1 MALTITDVVS
11 SFGSYYQQG
20 SQSVM
25 DLLGKLYRGTAFDN
39 LFTVYNTN
47 DTVIRKV
54 RVTSGS
60 IVQAFQSAFTANGT
74 ATFTPVQLDLQ
85 KIKFDAQETFDEL
98 EDSYIGFLAGNNLDR
113 KTWPIARYIVE
124 RILLPQM
131 MEDIEMNLAYKGVY
145 AAPTPGTAGAV
156 GAAMDGF
163 KKHIQTIVASGALP
177 AGNVINTGALSATPD
192 TLVGQIE
199 TFVEGIP
206 DNVRTKPGL
215 TIALNPT
222 HALNYKKG
230 MRSLYNA
237 NYAQESDLLKVAN
250 FPNITISEQ
259 PAMAGDGKIF
269 ASFKDNLILGV
280 KRGSRSVEVESVD
293 RSVKMWHDHWRV
305 YGVADARLFFTNDI
319 GNA

>member
-1 MALTITDVVS
+1 
-11 SFGSYYQQG
+11 
-20 SQSVM
+20 
-25 DLLGKLYRGTAFDN
+25 
-39 LFTVYNTN
+39 
-47 DTVIRKV
+47 V

-60 IVQAFQSAFTANGT
+60 IVQAFQSTFTDNASV
-74 ATFTPVQLDLQ
+74 TFTPVELNLQ
-85 KIKFDAQETFDEL
+85 KIKFDAAETFDDL

-124 RILLPQM
+124 KILLPQM
-131 MEDIEMNLAYKGVY
+131 LEDIEMNLAYKGVY
-145 AAPTPGTAGAV
+145 VTPVDGTPGAV

-177 AGNVINTGALSATPD
+177 GGNIINTGALSSTPD

-199 TFVEGIP
+199 TFVAGIP
-206 DNVRTKPGL
+206 DNVRVKPGL
-215 TIALNPT
+215 VIAMSPT

-237 NYAQESDLLKVAN
+237 NYAQESDLLRLAN

-259 PAMAGDGKIF
+259 PAMASDGKIF
-269 ASFKDNLILGV
+269 CSFKENLILGV

-293 RSVKMWHDHWRV
+293 RNVKMWHDHWRT
-305 YGVADARLFFTNDI
+305 YGVADARLFYTNDI
-319 GNA
+319 GNS